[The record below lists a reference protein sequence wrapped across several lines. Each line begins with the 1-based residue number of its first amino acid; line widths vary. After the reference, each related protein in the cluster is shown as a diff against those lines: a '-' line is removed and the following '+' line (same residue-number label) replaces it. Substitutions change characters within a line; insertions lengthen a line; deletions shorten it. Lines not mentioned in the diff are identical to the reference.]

1 MSQFFSNSPSSPNF
15 LTPTF
20 VPLLSHLQLLQHG
33 AAVVD
38 AAEYAYMKI

>member
-15 LTPTF
+15 LTHTY
-20 VPLLSHLQLLQHG
+20 VPLLSHLQHG